1 MTKEALLVMDVQN
14 GVVER
19 FAERHESLL
28 PTLAEA
34 VAAARGAGVPV
45 IFVRVAF
52 RDGMPEVSPNN
63 QIFSNLAR
71 TGNLDEGDASTQI
84 HLAVAPQPGDIIVT
98 KRRVSAFAGSD
109 LDVVL
114 RSLGVDALVLCGIAT
129 SGVVLSTLRQ
139 AADLDFRLTVLRD
152 GCVDADEEVHRV
164 LMDKLFPRQAVVELA
179 CEWVARLPSQLNE
192 LNATSPTP
200 MPIERDSSAGD
211 PSGFGT

>member
-1 MTKEALLVMDVQN
+1 MTTEALLVMDVQN

-19 FAERHESLL
+19 FAEPQGTLL
-28 PTLAEA
+28 ATLAEA
-34 VAAARGAGVPV
+34 VAAAREAGVPV

-52 RDGMPEVSPNN
+52 RDGTPEVSPNN
-63 QIFSNLAR
+63 QIFANLAR
-71 TGNLDEGDASTQI
+71 ALTMGEADASTQI
-84 HLAVAPQPGDIIVT
+84 HPAVAPQPGDIIVT

-114 RSLGVDALVLCGIAT
+114 RSLGVDSLVLCGIAT

-152 GCVDADEEVHRV
+152 GCADADHEVHRV

-179 CEWVARLPSQLNE
+179 SEWMARLGPS
-192 LNATSPTP
+192 
-200 MPIERDSSAGD
+200 
-211 PSGFGT
+211 